1 MKRQSA
7 IFTLFA
13 AVALF
18 LAALGL
24 FGLSAFT
31 AERRT
36 REIGVRKALGADT
49 GNILRLLLWQFAK
62 PVLWAT
68 LVAWPV
74 TAWLMHRWLQGFAYR
89 TELSAGVFIGSAI
102 AAVVIALLTVTAH
115 SVLVAQSKPVAAL
128 RYQ

>member
-1 MKRQSA
+1 
-7 IFTLFA
+7 
-13 AVALF
+13 VALF

-49 GNILRLLLWQFAK
+49 GNILRLLLWQFAR

-68 LVAWPV
+68 AIAWPV
-74 TAWLMHRWLQGFAYR
+74 TAWLMTRWLQGFAYR
-89 TELSAGVFIGSAI
+89 IDLSTGVFVASA
-102 AAVVIALLTVTAH
+102 AAALVIALLTVSVH
-115 SVLVAQSKPVAAL
+115 SVLVARAKPVAAL